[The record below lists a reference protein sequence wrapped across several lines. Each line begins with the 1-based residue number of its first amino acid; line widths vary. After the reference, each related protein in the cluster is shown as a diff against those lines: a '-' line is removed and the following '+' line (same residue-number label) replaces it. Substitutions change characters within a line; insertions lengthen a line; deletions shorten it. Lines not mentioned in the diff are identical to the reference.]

1 MSNLPLPTFPPTVI
15 VVHPKERRRKCTVN
29 PLRGQAGFVF
39 WKYPK
44 AGPEP
49 LENYVRL
56 GMDGPP
62 LSSSDADSGLLIL
75 DGTWRFADVMEYDFS
90 EVPVRSLPPWQTAY
104 PRVSKLFDDPAGG
117 LATIEALFA
126 AYKIM
131 GRDCE
136 QLLDDYDWADE
147 FLRLNADRL

>member
-1 MSNLPLPTFPPTVI
+1 MSNSPLPSFPPTVI

-29 PLRGQAGFVF
+29 PLRGQAGFAF

-62 LSSSDADSGLLIL
+62 LSSSDADQGLLIL
-75 DGTWRFADVMEYDFS
+75 DGTWRFADVMEDEFS

-126 AYKIM
+126 AYRIM

-136 QLLDDYDWADE
+136 RLLDDYHWADE